1 MTAETITVRYFAAAR
16 AAAACPQEDLAL
28 AELPATAPLDRDALV
43 RVLAERHPTPP
54 AGEPALA
61 DVLAQSSL
69 LVGGV
74 AMRPGHTVGAG
85 DTVDVLPPFSGG

>member
-16 AAAACPQEDLAL
+16 AAAACTQEELAL
-28 AELPATAPLDRDALV
+28 EELPAAVPLDRDAFV

-54 AGEPALA
+54 DGEPALD

-69 LVGGV
+69 LVSGV
-74 AMRPGHTVGAG
+74 AMRPGHTVSAG